1 MFRSTGNKDKQP
13 ASFAGRASAPSILGA
28 DLKITG
34 DIASAGEVHVSGVV
48 KGDIT
53 AKKLTI
59 GEGGSVIGAVEAEV
73 AMVAGTLTGR
83 LTATTVTLAS
93 TARVVADITH
103 VSLTIEPGAVF
114 EGYSRRV
121 DTIGQEETTLPLS
134 LPPSRATVT
143 PITGGK
149 SAAALT
155 DDSSPSAATGS
166 D

>member
-1 MFRSTGNKDKQP
+1 MFRSSGNKDKAPP
-13 ASFAGRASAPSILGA
+13 AVSGRASAPSILGA

-48 KGDIT
+48 KGDIA
-53 AKKLTI
+53 AKKLTV
-59 GEGGSVIGAVEAEV
+59 GEGGSVVGAVEADV

-83 LTATTVTLAS
+83 LTATMVTLAS

-121 DTIGQEETTLPLS
+121 DSIGQEEASLPLS
-134 LPPSRATVT
+134 LPISRATVT
-143 PITGGK
+143 PIAGGK
-149 SAAALT
+149 SAGALT
-155 DDSSPSAATGS
+155 DGHPPSAATGS
-166 D
+166 

>member
-1 MFRSTGNKDKQP
+1 MFRSTGNKDKAP
-13 ASFAGRASAPSILGA
+13 AAVSGRASAPSILGA

-34 DIASAGEVHVSGVV
+34 GIVSAGEVHVSGVV
-48 KGDIT
+48 KGDVM

-59 GEGGSVIGAVEAEV
+59 GEGGSVIGAVEAEI

-121 DTIGQEETTLPLS
+121 DTIAQEEAPLPLS
-134 LPPSRATVT
+134 LPPARATET

-149 SAAALT
+149 SAGVLS
-155 DDSSPSAATGS
+155 DGSPPNAATGS
-166 D
+166 

>member
-1 MFRSTGNKDKQP
+1 LFRSSGNKDKAPP
-13 ASFAGRASAPSILGA
+13 AISGRASAPSILGA

-48 KGDIT
+48 KGDIA
-53 AKKLTI
+53 AKKLTV
-59 GEGGSVIGAVEAEV
+59 GEGGSVVGAVEADV

-121 DTIGQEETTLPLS
+121 DSIGHEEATLPLS
-134 LPPSRATVT
+134 LPISRATVT
-143 PITGGK
+143 PISGGK
-149 SAAALT
+149 SAGALT
-155 DDSSPSAATGS
+155 DGNPPTAATGS
-166 D
+166 

>member
-1 MFRSTGNKDKQP
+1 MFRSSGSKDKAPP
-13 ASFAGRASAPSILGA
+13 AVSGRASAPSILGA

-121 DTIGQEETTLPLS
+121 DTIREEETTLPLS

-143 PITGGK
+143 PITAGK
-149 SAAALT
+149 SAGALT
-155 DDSSPSAATGS
+155 DDSSPNAATGS
-166 D
+166 